1 MCCNKF
7 LSVGILV
14 ILALF
19 LGCSKGKNTA
29 AKKTGGVPEISKT
42 LSSTADTADIFKE
55 FYSEDTAKKSP
66 AGKTTGK
73 TRKTA
78 GKNETFSP
86 ASAASAS
93 SADFSENGRYVV
105 QVSCVKSQSFADK
118 MAGGLKDK
126 GYPAYVAE
134 VQNPTPSLSGTFYR
148 IRIGAFKVF
157 SAAKAFGENTLSPN
171 GFQYWVDKKSNDK
184 VGMEGYGLGA
194 GPAAGNATSSYENAP
209 TPASTWSGSST
220 SADQGQSSGSS
231 STVSP
236 SPASSSSSPAV
247 PEAPAPAKAASP
259 AAPAPSGASSA
270 SPAPSSATSAPSK
283 ATQPSTAPSAAA
295 QSSSAPSTASQTSS
309 APSAAKQPTSATSS
323 TTPPSSS
330 TTGGSKSSSGG
341 SSDWG
346 TDSSAAGSGW

>member
-1 MCCNKF
+1 MYCNKF

-19 LGCSKGKNTA
+19 LGCSKGKNTS

-105 QVSCVKSQSFADK
+105 QVSCVKSQSFAEK

-157 SAAKAFGENTLSPN
+157 SAAKSFGENTLSPI
-171 GFQYWVDKKSNDK
+171 GYQYWVDKKSNDK

-194 GPAAGNATSSYENAP
+194 GPAAGNATSSYESAP

-236 SPASSSSSPAV
+236 SPASSSSSPAA

-259 AAPAPSGASSA
+259 AASSN
-270 SPAPSSATSAPSK
+270 APSK
-283 ATQPSTAPSAAA
+283 ATQPS
-295 QSSSAPSTASQTSS
+295 SAPSS
-309 APSAAKQPTSATSS
+309 A
-323 TTPPSSS
+323 TPPSSS
-330 TTGGSKSSSGG
+330 TTGGSKSAGGG